1 MIEEQYRCDWCGV
14 LMDKPACSTRR
25 GTKHFCSLD
34 CSTAR
39 DLPAFIILSLFGFFT
54 GIFSIF
60 TPHENRL
67 ILLILGAIL
76 GLLFSYCS
84 YDVYR
89 IRKKVPRGSR
99 KGFRLEEGVYDRAIY
114 EKAWN
119 VRHTRCNL
127 LSCSMLVSATSVS
140 FNSILYP
147 FPIFHEST
155 RTRYPD
161 SNYWVSLGFHVW
173 ASNVLCAC
181 YYC

>member
-1 MIEEQYRCDWCGV
+1 MVRPPLILIFFHEIKMANARHKLLDLTSGESRDARSMIEEQYRCDWCGV

-25 GTKHFCSLD
+25 GTKHFCCLD

-39 DLPAFIILSLFGFFT
+39 DLPTFIILSLFGFFT

-114 EKAWN
+114 EKA
-119 VRHTRCNL
+119 
-127 LSCSMLVSATSVS
+127 
-140 FNSILYP
+140 
-147 FPIFHEST
+147 
-155 RTRYPD
+155 
-161 SNYWVSLGFHVW
+161 
-173 ASNVLCAC
+173 
-181 YYC
+181 